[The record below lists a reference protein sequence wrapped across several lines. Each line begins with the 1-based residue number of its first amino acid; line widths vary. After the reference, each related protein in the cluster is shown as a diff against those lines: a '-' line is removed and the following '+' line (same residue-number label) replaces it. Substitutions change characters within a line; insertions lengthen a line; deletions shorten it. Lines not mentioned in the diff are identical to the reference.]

1 MQQVVSR
8 ARPQQQD
15 GQTSFNSYTFTYNWR
30 IDDLET
36 KQQFSSSSFGSPRGV
51 RPATNWMLTL
61 FNDEDTLDEDT
72 PPSSPGERSLS
83 ATLKRLPVVGNGGST
98 GTLNYGGLVLRQGGL
113 VGGQVQLGPAAS
125 LAHSTQNDIT
135 SDNSKAIWVEARLRS
150 QPSNFD
156 DLTEFEATPFSQGP
170 TELSSSAN
178 SGTCILTFEQCIPLF
193 KVQDSRSI
201 VVECVIKVSPEAPPP
216 LLTNKHNFS
225 LSRFMEEARQ
235 NDLFT
240 DVVLVAEGKEYKAH
254 KVVLASQSQFFKTR
268 FADRWVSPT
277 ARGSRGGNDR
287 VSLTDVPGVIMEAM
301 LAYMYTGK
309 VEDIGNIA
317 QQLLPAAEEYG
328 LVGLRQLCEEELI
341 QSLTSKTVV
350 NMLIHAADHNAPGL
364 KKACIE
370 FIVHNTAAVRQSE
383 GWGKLREDQTH
394 HELWVELLE
403 NIAENH

>member
-1 MQQVVSR
+1 MAGR
-8 ARPQQQD
+8 QQD

-36 KQQFSSSSFGSPRGV
+36 KVLNSGSSTFSSGSFTSPSGV
-51 RPATNWMLTL
+51 RPATNWMLTV
-61 FNDEDTLDEDT
+61 FNDEDKFDEDT
-72 PPSSPGERSLS
+72 PKSSPGERSLS
-83 ATLKRLPVVGNGGST
+83 ATLKRLPIVNSGGST
-98 GTLNYGGLVLRQGGL
+98 GSTLNYGGLGLRGLGGGL
-113 VGGQVQLGPAAS
+113 QLGGT
-125 LAHSTQNDIT
+125 LAHSSSPTQNDLT
-135 SDNSKAIWVEARLRS
+135 NKAIWVEARLRS

-170 TELSSSAN
+170 TELSSLVSS
-178 SGTCILTFEQCIPLF
+178 SGTCIMTFEQCLPLF
-193 KVQDSRSI
+193 KVQDSSSI

-216 LLTNKHNFS
+216 LPTNKPNFS

-240 DVVLVAEGKEYKAH
+240 DVVLVLADGKEYKAH

-268 FADRWVSPT
+268 FADRWVSPK
-277 ARGSRGGNDR
+277 AGGSRGGDDR
-287 VSLTDVPGVIMEAM
+287 VSLTDVPAVIMEAM
-301 LAYMYTGK
+301 LAFMYIGK
-309 VEDIGNIA
+309 IEDIGNIA

-350 NMLIHAADHNAPGL
+350 NMLIHAADHNAPDL
-364 KKACIE
+364 KKACTE

-394 HELWVELLE
+394 RELWVELLE